1 MWLTA
6 IRAPG
11 NAYCTWPLINVNN
24 VNRRFPESKET
35 QFGHM
40 RNQLQNVRSTKK
52 TKFELSPTIK
62 EEIEIDEI
70 TVEKV
75 EGNEKVEEEIKQ
87 KVIEPQQEF

>member
-1 MWLTA
+1 
-6 IRAPG
+6 
-11 NAYCTWPLINVNN
+11 
-24 VNRRFPESKET
+24 
-35 QFGHM
+35 M